1 MVKTVSSIL
10 ISLALLVSAAVFE
23 LFYVNEQF
31 DKFEEALSS
40 LELKVREES
49 ANREDAEAVKIL
61 WEHEKKNLHVV
72 IPHNDISYIDYWL
85 GEAVSYI
92 ETKNFD
98 DALSK
103 IEVLVTICRQIP
115 QTYGVTFENI
125 F

>member
-1 MVKTVSSIL
+1 MVKTVLSIL

-49 ANREDAEAVKIL
+49 ANREDAEAVKII

>member
-1 MVKTVSSIL
+1 MVKTVLSIL

-49 ANREDAEAVKIL
+49 ANRKDAEAVKIL

-92 ETKNFD
+92 ETKKFD

>member
-1 MVKTVSSIL
+1 MVKTVLSIL

-31 DKFEEALSS
+31 DKFEEALST

-92 ETKNFD
+92 ETKKFD

>member
-1 MVKTVSSIL
+1 M
-10 ISLALLVSAAVFE
+10 SAAVFE

-92 ETKNFD
+92 ETKKFD

>member
-1 MVKTVSSIL
+1 MVKTVLSIL

>member
-1 MVKTVSSIL
+1 MVKAVLSIL

-92 ETKNFD
+92 ETKKFD

>member
-1 MVKTVSSIL
+1 MVKTVLSIL

-49 ANREDAEAVKIL
+49 ANRKDAEAVKIL

>member
-1 MVKTVSSIL
+1 MVKTVLSIL

-92 ETKNFD
+92 ETKKFD

>member
-1 MVKTVSSIL
+1 MVKTVLSIL

-49 ANREDAEAVKIL
+49 ANREDAEVVKIL